1 MEDIQV
7 HWMKTAAMAA
17 ALVSLTAG
25 SAQVVAKEQLLG
37 TVSLQARVQRDT
49 LNVGAREGTFR
60 AMRMEV
66 SGSDVEVLDLKVIY
80 GNGAPDDISLRQTFK
95 AGSSS
100 RVIDLKGAG
109 RVIKQIIV
117 TYAPSGPVKIL
128 FYGVEAAAPAPSPA
142 QWTSLGCKGVGFLVD
157 RDVIK
162 VGRKE
167 GQFTALRLRVMK
179 APVDFLGLQ
188 VTFGNGTRQKLPLN
202 DKVAPGLMS
211 RPIDL
216 NGASRGIDRIELLY
230 RSIPTFLGKAEVC
243 VDGLQR

>member
-17 ALVSLTAG
+17 ALALLTAG
-25 SAQVVAKEQLLG
+25 SVQVLAKEQLLG
-37 TVSLQARVQRDT
+37 TASFQARVQHDT
-49 LNVGAREGTFR
+49 VDVGGREGTFR

-66 SGSDVEVLDLKVIY
+66 HGSDVEVLDLKVIY
-80 GNGAPDDISLRQTFK
+80 GNGAPDDIALRQTFK

-109 RVIKQIIV
+109 RFIKQIIV
-117 TYAPSGPVKIL
+117 TYVPSGPVKIM

-142 QWTSLGCKGVGFLVD
+142 QWVELGCKGVGFLVD
-157 RDVIK
+157 HDVIK

-167 GQFTALRLRVMK
+167 GMFTALRLRVNK

-188 VTFGNGTRQKLPLN
+188 VTFGNGTRQKLPLH

-216 NGASRGIDRIELLY
+216 KGTSRGIDRIALLY
-230 RSIPTFLGKAEVC
+230 RSIPTFFGKAEVC
-243 VDGLQR
+243 VDGLRR